1 MSDDADD
8 TSSES
13 LERPILLRAVQMK
26 KKPDAYAS
34 KRRKGNETK
43 PTTLLQQ
50 REKGVAQ
57 IIIAPRAS
65 SRRNIYMFLRL
76 CDFGMIMV

>member
-8 TSSES
+8 TPSES

-57 IIIAPRAS
+57 IISPRAS
-65 SRRNIYMFLRL
+65 SRRKKYIYISKF
-76 CDFGMIMV
+76 V